1 MLNTKRF
8 SHRDGLPSNPVL
20 TRRSALGAGLL
31 GLSWG
36 GLWGRAALAQDKSE
50 TPKLEPWDK
59 AQFDQRSTVIDNPW
73 LPMAPGMRYVYEG
86 STAMDNGKQ
95 VPHRIEIN
103 ITDLSKVIDGVRCRV
118 SYDLDFSNGALEEAE
133 LALFAQ
139 DKVGNVWHL
148 GQYPEEY
155 ENRKLTKAPAW
166 IHGFEGARAGIMM
179 KAQPALGAP
188 SYSQGYGPAVGWTD
202 RGQTHLMGQS
212 VKVRAGQ
219 FKDVLV
225 IKETAATEGDA
236 FQLKFYAKGVGN
248 IKVGWLGSD
257 KTKETLDLVR
267 IQKLDTKAM
276 DALRAQALKLEQS
289 AYINSKNVYAKTAPA
304 ERTE

>member
-86 STAMDNGKQ
+86 STAMNNGKQ

-267 IQKLDTKAM
+267 IQKLDIKAM

>member
-86 STAMDNGKQ
+86 STAMNNGKQ

-139 DKVGNVWHL
+139 DKEGNVWHL

-267 IQKLDTKAM
+267 IQKLDIKAM

>member
-86 STAMDNGKQ
+86 STAMNNGKQ

>member
-8 SHRDGLPSNPVL
+8 SRPDGRPSNPVL

-31 GLSWG
+31 GVTWG
-36 GLWGRAALAQDKSE
+36 GLWSGAAWAQDKPG

-59 AQFDQRSTVIDNPW
+59 TLFDQRSTVIDNPW
-73 LPMAPGMRYVYEG
+73 LPMVPGMRYVYEG
-86 STAMDNGKQ
+86 STAKDDGKQ

-139 DKVGNVWHL
+139 DKAGNVWHL

-155 ENRKLTKAPAW
+155 ENKKLSKAPAW
-166 IHGFEGARAGIMM
+166 IHGFEDARAGIMM

-212 VKVRAGQ
+212 VKVRAGLY
-219 FKDVLV
+219 KEVLV

-267 IQKLDTKAM
+267 IQKLDAKAM
-276 DALRAQALKLEQS
+276 EALRAKTLKLEQS

-304 ERTE
+304 ERTA

>member
-267 IQKLDTKAM
+267 IQKLDIKAM